1 VTPVVNRLSYGR
13 TMRDLNTVNIVGVA
27 KKPLIVTVH
36 RNQTIIKSTWL
47 SVCRNCHDHI
57 HNNPAEARILGWLK

>member
-1 VTPVVNRLSYGR
+1 MPVVNRASYGR

-36 RNQTIIKSTWL
+36 RNQMIIKSL
-47 SVCRNCHDHI
+47 RF
-57 HNNPAEARILGWLK
+57 LLKRKRKTLNTSS

>member
-1 VTPVVNRLSYGR
+1 MPVVNRVSYGR

-36 RNQTIIKSTWL
+36 RNQMITESLRFLLRGKSKMQ
-47 SVCRNCHDHI
+47 SI
-57 HNNPAEARILGWLK
+57 SS

>member
-36 RNQTIIKSTWL
+36 RNQMIIKSL
-47 SVCRNCHDHI
+47 RF
-57 HNNPAEARILGWLK
+57 LLKRKRKTLNTSS

>member
-1 VTPVVNRLSYGR
+1 MPVVNRLSYGR

-36 RNQTIIKSTWL
+36 RNQTIIKSLRYLLKRKRKTL
-47 SVCRNCHDHI
+47 S
-57 HNNPAEARILGWLK
+57 ILN

>member
-1 VTPVVNRLSYGR
+1 MLVVNRALYGR

-36 RNQTIIKSTWL
+36 RNQTIIKSL
-47 SVCRNCHDHI
+47 RS
-57 HNNPAEARILGWLK
+57 LLKGKSKMQSISS

>member
-1 VTPVVNRLSYGR
+1 MLVVNRALYGR

-36 RNQTIIKSTWL
+36 RNQTIIKSL
-47 SVCRNCHDHI
+47 RS
-57 HNNPAEARILGWLK
+57 LLKGKSKMQSISN

>member
-1 VTPVVNRLSYGR
+1 MPVVNRVSYGR

-36 RNQTIIKSTWL
+36 RNQMIIRSLRSLLKGKSKMQ
-47 SVCRNCHDHI
+47 SI
-57 HNNPAEARILGWLK
+57 SS

>member
-1 VTPVVNRLSYGR
+1 MPVVNRALYGR

-36 RNQTIIKSTWL
+36 RNQTTTKSLRYLLKENRKML
-47 SVCRNCHDHI
+47 S
-57 HNNPAEARILGWLK
+57 ILN

>member
-1 VTPVVNRLSYGR
+1 MPVVNRLSYGR

-36 RNQTIIKSTWL
+36 RNQTIIRSLRFLLKGKSKIL
-47 SVCRNCHDHI
+47 SISN
-57 HNNPAEARILGWLK
+57 

>member
-36 RNQTIIKSTWL
+36 RNQTIIKSLRYLLKRKRKIL
-47 SVCRNCHDHI
+47 SISN
-57 HNNPAEARILGWLK
+57 